1 MLEYGDAFLA
11 ANDRALKR
19 LEALMGPPAFL
30 AALWMGRDAAEPE
43 VDEDR
48 PARKAKKF
56 RRPS

>member
-19 LEALMGPPAFL
+19 LEDLMGPPAFL
-30 AALWMGRDAAEPE
+30 AALWMAWDAAEPE
-43 VDEDR
+43 AEEDR
-48 PARKAKKF
+48 PHARSKKI